1 MKLQLKLA
9 IYNALSKALVVL
21 AFGALMPF
29 IVEKVVYNHIDQRLK
44 ARTSKVLRI
53 IEKGGLNDIARE
65 SDCTFESYNI
75 LKEEFILIEPLS
87 GMKDVKPTVITNEEW
102 EIDGE
107 KLNHRII
114 RQSFIYDNQIYSLQI
129 GEGIDSLNKLKNTI
143 SKVALWATILTI
155 IVSIFVDVGYARL
168 LLRPLNEI
176 VERKLKGTKDPV
188 HFNDVPVET
197 STLEFQ
203 QLDISITELMQ
214 RIKVAFMTE
223 KEFISNVSHELQ
235 TPISILKTRFENML
249 MDEKIDDDVADKL
262 DDSIR
267 KLNRMSKIIKSLL
280 MISKIDNEQ
289 FLKNETV
296 NIKAL
301 LQEIAEDFQEHLS
314 TKNIRLYMQ
323 HLDEFE
329 IQNANRTLLYTL
341 FSNIITN
348 AIKYNVENGQIDISA
363 TKQSHVFVV
372 AIRDTGVGIAKE
384 NLTHIFDRFKK
395 FNKSTEPSFGLG
407 LAIVKT
413 ISDFHRLNLH
423 VESEANKGTTFRV
436 EFPIE
441 PFT

>member
-214 RIKVAFMTE
+214 RIKAAFMTE

-262 DDSIR
+262 DNSIR

-363 TKQSHVFVV
+363 TKQSNVFVV

>member
-1 MKLQLKLA
+1 
-9 IYNALSKALVVL
+9 
-21 AFGALMPF
+21 
-29 IVEKVVYNHIDQRLK
+29 
-44 ARTSKVLRI
+44 
-53 IEKGGLNDIARE
+53 
-65 SDCTFESYNI
+65 
-75 LKEEFILIEPLS
+75 
-87 GMKDVKPTVITNEEW
+87 MKDVKPTVITNEEW

-214 RIKVAFMTE
+214 RIKAAFMTE

-363 TKQSHVFVV
+363 TKQSNVFVV

>member
-214 RIKVAFMTE
+214 RIKAAFMTE

-363 TKQSHVFVV
+363 TKQSNVFVV

-407 LAIVKT
+407 LAIVK
-413 ISDFHRLNLH
+413 
-423 VESEANKGTTFRV
+423 
-436 EFPIE
+436 EFTE
-441 PFT
+441 M

>member
-143 SKVALWATILTI
+143 GRVALWATILTI
-155 IVSIFVDVGYARL
+155 IASIFVDVGYARL

-188 HFNDVPVET
+188 HFNDVPVQT
-197 STLEFQ
+197 TTLEFQ
-203 QLDISITELMQ
+203 QLDISLTELMQ
-214 RIKVAFMTE
+214 RIKSAFLTE

-235 TPISILKTRFENML
+235 TPISILKSRFENML

-301 LQEIAEDFQEHLS
+301 LQEIVEDFQEHLS

-323 HLDEFE
+323 HLDDFEFP
-329 IQNANRTLLYTL
+329 NANRTLLFTL

-363 TKQSHVFVV
+363 SKQNDVFVV
-372 AIRDTGVGIAKE
+372 EIRDTGVGIVKE
-384 NLTHIFDRFKK
+384 NLSHIFDRFKK

-413 ISDFHRLNLH
+413 ISDFHRLTLS
-423 VESEANKGTTFRV
+423 VSSEANKGTTFRV
-436 EFPIE
+436 EFPVSS
-441 PFT
+441 FT

>member
-44 ARTSKVLRI
+44 TRTSKVLRI

-214 RIKVAFMTE
+214 RIKAAFMTE

-363 TKQSHVFVV
+363 TKQSNVFVV

>member
-214 RIKVAFMTE
+214 RIKAAFMTE

-267 KLNRMSKIIKSLL
+267 KLNRMSKIIK
-280 MISKIDNEQ
+280 
-289 FLKNETV
+289 
-296 NIKAL
+296 
-301 LQEIAEDFQEHLS
+301 
-314 TKNIRLYMQ
+314 
-323 HLDEFE
+323 
-329 IQNANRTLLYTL
+329 
-341 FSNIITN
+341 
-348 AIKYNVENGQIDISA
+348 
-363 TKQSHVFVV
+363 
-372 AIRDTGVGIAKE
+372 
-384 NLTHIFDRFKK
+384 
-395 FNKSTEPSFGLG
+395 
-407 LAIVKT
+407 
-413 ISDFHRLNLH
+413 
-423 VESEANKGTTFRV
+423 
-436 EFPIE
+436 
-441 PFT
+441 

>member
-9 IYNALSKALVVL
+9 IYNALSKALVLL

-143 SKVALWATILTI
+143 SKLALWATILTI
-155 IVSIFVDVGYARL
+155 IVSIFVDFGYARL

-188 HFNDVPVET
+188 HFNDVPVKRRGNNLPC
-197 STLEFQ
+197 SF
-203 QLDISITELMQ
+203 
-214 RIKVAFMTE
+214 
-223 KEFISNVSHELQ
+223 
-235 TPISILKTRFENML
+235 
-249 MDEKIDDDVADKL
+249 
-262 DDSIR
+262 
-267 KLNRMSKIIKSLL
+267 
-280 MISKIDNEQ
+280 
-289 FLKNETV
+289 
-296 NIKAL
+296 
-301 LQEIAEDFQEHLS
+301 
-314 TKNIRLYMQ
+314 
-323 HLDEFE
+323 
-329 IQNANRTLLYTL
+329 
-341 FSNIITN
+341 TN
-348 AIKYNVENGQIDISA
+348 
-363 TKQSHVFVV
+363 
-372 AIRDTGVGIAKE
+372 
-384 NLTHIFDRFKK
+384 
-395 FNKSTEPSFGLG
+395 FNKKSASL
-407 LAIVKT
+407 
-413 ISDFHRLNLH
+413 
-423 VESEANKGTTFRV
+423 
-436 EFPIE
+436 
-441 PFT
+441 

>member
-1 MKLQLKLA
+1 
-9 IYNALSKALVVL
+9 
-21 AFGALMPF
+21 
-29 IVEKVVYNHIDQRLK
+29 
-44 ARTSKVLRI
+44 
-53 IEKGGLNDIARE
+53 
-65 SDCTFESYNI
+65 
-75 LKEEFILIEPLS
+75 
-87 GMKDVKPTVITNEEW
+87 
-102 EIDGE
+102 
-107 KLNHRII
+107 
-114 RQSFIYDNQIYSLQI
+114 
-129 GEGIDSLNKLKNTI
+129 
-143 SKVALWATILTI
+143 
-155 IVSIFVDVGYARL
+155 
-168 LLRPLNEI
+168 
-176 VERKLKGTKDPV
+176 
-188 HFNDVPVET
+188 
-197 STLEFQ
+197 
-203 QLDISITELMQ
+203 MQ
-214 RIKVAFMTE
+214 RIKAAFMTE

-363 TKQSHVFVV
+363 TKQSNVFVV

>member
-1 MKLQLKLA
+1 M
-9 IYNALSKALVVL
+9 
-21 AFGALMPF
+21 
-29 IVEKVVYNHIDQRLK
+29 
-44 ARTSKVLRI
+44 RI

-143 SKVALWATILTI
+143 SKLALWATILTI
-155 IVSIFVDVGYARL
+155 IVSIFVDFGYARL

-188 HFNDVPVET
+188 HFNDVPVT
-197 STLEFQ
+197 TTTLEFQ
-203 QLDISITELMQ
+203 QLDISLTELMQ
-214 RIKVAFMTE
+214 RIKAAFLTE

-249 MDEKIDDDVADKL
+249 MDEKIDDEVADKL

-289 FLKNETV
+289 FLKM
-296 NIKAL
+296 K
-301 LQEIAEDFQEHLS
+301 
-314 TKNIRLYMQ
+314 R
-323 HLDEFE
+323 
-329 IQNANRTLLYTL
+329 
-341 FSNIITN
+341 
-348 AIKYNVENGQIDISA
+348 
-363 TKQSHVFVV
+363 
-372 AIRDTGVGIAKE
+372 
-384 NLTHIFDRFKK
+384 
-395 FNKSTEPSFGLG
+395 
-407 LAIVKT
+407 
-413 ISDFHRLNLH
+413 
-423 VESEANKGTTFRV
+423 
-436 EFPIE
+436 
-441 PFT
+441 

>member
-214 RIKVAFMTE
+214 RIKAAFMTE

-363 TKQSHVFVV
+363 TKQSNVFVV